1 MAKREISYDSRCYDL
16 AEIFLEDEP
25 NLNTDQ
31 HKRELAGR
39 IQETIESEIQW
50 MRDQHARPAPINETE
65 TKDVQTDNKE
75 D

>member
-16 AEIFLEDEP
+16 AEVFLEDEP

-31 HKRELAGR
+31 HKVHLAAF
-39 IQETIESEIQW
+39 IQEAVESEIQW
-50 MRDQHARPAPINETE
+50 MRDQHARPARTNETE